1 MHPFIQP
8 PEPVLTLKISDK
20 TPLCFVPINT
30 LNDVQAIRCAEFHPE
45 GKIYA
50 VGSNSKTLRICMYP
64 SQINISKTQT
74 FQTSVIFKRTKHH
87 KGSIY
92 CTAWSKDGKFIATG
106 SNDKSIKI
114 MQYSDENKQLEGRE
128 IELTMHDG
136 TVRDLCFLED
146 SCNERKLLASGG
158 AGNCKIY
165 ITDCGVLSPAQTFIG
180 HSGHIFSIYS
190 WDNNMFVTGSQ
201 DKTVRFWD
209 LRVNECINTVLPSCY
224 YDSMGSPVTSV
235 CVDPTGRLLVSGHE
249 DSSCVLHDIRRNRQ
263 IQCFQPH
270 SADIRS
276 IRFSPSA
283 YYLLTCGY
291 DNKIV
296 LTDLQGNLT
305 QSLPSVAVGEHGDKV
320 ISARWHPQD
329 FSILTT
335 SADKTAKLWAI
346 PNI

>member
-1 MHPFIQP
+1 MLAEKGSYQNM
-8 PEPVLTLKISDK
+8 KSSK
-20 TPLCFVPINT
+20 TPLCFIAINT
-30 LNDVQAIRCAEFHPE
+30 LSDVQAIRCAEFHPD

-50 VGSNSKTLRICMYP
+50 VGSNSKTLRICLYP
-64 SQINISKTQT
+64 PPCEITSKNH
-74 FQTSVIFKRTKHH
+74 TSHQPTVIFKRTKHH

-92 CTAWSKDGKFIATG
+92 CTAWSKDGKYIATG
-106 SNDKSIKI
+106 SNDKTIKI
-114 MQYSDENKQLEGRE
+114 MQYSTENRQLEGRE

-136 TVRDLCFLED
+136 TVRDLCFVED
-146 SCNERKLLASGG
+146 NCNEKRLLISGG
-158 AGNCKIY
+158 AGSCKIF
-165 ITDCGVLSPAQTFIG
+165 ITDCAALSPFQNFAG
-180 HSGHIFSIYS
+180 HSGHIYSIYS
-190 WDNNMFVTGSQ
+190 WENNSFVSGSQ

-209 LRVNECINTVLPSCY
+209 IRINESTNTVLPVTY
-224 YDSMGSPVTSV
+224 YDSLGSPVTSV
-235 CVDPTGRLLVSGHE
+235 CVDPTGRLLVTGHE
-249 DSSCVLHDIRRNRQ
+249 DSSCVLYDIRKNRQ

-270 SADIRS
+270 TADIRS

-305 QSLPSVAVGEHGDKV
+305 LSLPSVVAGEHSDKV
-320 ISARWHPQD
+320 ISARWHPND
-329 FSILTT
+329 FSILST

>member
-1 MHPFIQP
+1 MPHDTVKCITQ
-8 PEPVLTLKISDK
+8 TNNKKS
-20 TPLCFVPINT
+20 LCFIPINT
-30 LNDVQAIRCAEFHPE
+30 LNDVQAIRCAEFHPD
-45 GKIYA
+45 GTLYA
-50 VGSNSKTLRICMYP
+50 VGSNSKTLRICLYP
-64 SQINISKTQT
+64 QQNSNTSKTQS
-74 FQTSVIFKRTKHH
+74 FQSSVIFKRTKHH

-92 CTAWSKDGKFIATG
+92 CLSWSKDGEFIATG
-106 SNDKSIKI
+106 SNDKTIKI
-114 MQYSDENKQLEGRE
+114 IRYNSEEKQLEGRE
-128 IELTMHDG
+128 IELQFHDG
-136 TVRDLCFLED
+136 TVRDLCFLND
-146 SCNERKLLASGG
+146 IERKFLVSGG
-158 AGNCKIY
+158 AGDCKVY
-165 ITDCGVLSPAQTFIG
+165 VSDCGISTTPVHAYTG
-180 HSGHIFSIYS
+180 HTGHIFSVYS
-190 WDNNMFVTGSQ
+190 WENNMFVTGSQ
-201 DKTVRFWD
+201 DKSVRFWD
-209 LRVNECINTVLPSCY
+209 IRVQESISTVLPSSY
-224 YDSMGSPVTSV
+224 YDPVGSPVTSV

-249 DSSCVLHDIRRNRQ
+249 DACVLHDIRRNRQ

-305 QSLPSVAVGEHGDKV
+305 LSLPSVVVGEHNDKV
-320 ISARWHPQD
+320 ISARWHPRD

>member
-1 MHPFIQP
+1 M
-8 PEPVLTLKISDK
+8 ETSSKK
-20 TPLCFVPINT
+20 PLCFIAINT
-30 LNDVQAIRCAEFHPE
+30 LNDVQAIRCAEFHPD
-45 GKIYA
+45 GSFYA
-50 VGSNSKTLRICMYP
+50 VGSNSKTLRICLYP
-64 SQINISKTQT
+64 QQSVNSKSLS
-74 FQTSVIFKRTKHH
+74 FQSSSVIFKRTKHH

-92 CTAWSKDGKFIATG
+92 CLSWSKDGQLIATG
-106 SNDKSIKI
+106 SNDKTIKI
-114 MQYSDENKQLEGRE
+114 IKYSSENKQLEGRE
-128 IELTMHDG
+128 IELQYHDG
-136 TVRDLCFLED
+136 TVRDLCFLNDTE
-146 SCNERKLLASGG
+146 KTLLVSGG
-158 AGNCKIY
+158 AGDCKVY
-165 ITDCGVLSPAQTFIG
+165 VSDCCVPSHPINTYAEHT
-180 HSGHIFSIYS
+180 GHIFSVYS
-190 WDNNMFVTGSQ
+190 WETNMFVTGSQ
-201 DKTVRFWD
+201 DKSVRFWD
-209 LRVNECINTVLPSCY
+209 IRVQDSINTVIPSSY
-224 YDSMGSPVTSV
+224 SSVTSV

-249 DSSCVLHDIRRNRQ
+249 DACVLHDIRRNRQ

-305 QSLPSVAVGEHGDKV
+305 QSLPSVVVGEHSDKV
-320 ISARWHPQD
+320 ISARWHPKD

>member
-1 MHPFIQP
+1 MEIGN
-8 PEPVLTLKISDK
+8 KK
-20 TPLCFVPINT
+20 PLCFVPINT
-30 LNDVQAIRCAEFHPE
+30 LSDVQPIRCCSFSED
-45 GKIYA
+45 GLLYA
-50 VGSNSKTLRICMYP
+50 VGSNSKTLRICLYP
-64 SQINISKTQT
+64 PQINNISKPT
-74 FQTSVIFKRTKHH
+74 QTSVIFKRTKHH

-92 CTAWSKDGKFIATG
+92 CLSWSRDGQFIASG
-106 SNDKSIKI
+106 SNDKTIKI
-114 MQYSDENKQLEGRE
+114 IKYSSENKQLEGRE
-128 IELTMHDG
+128 LELTMHDG
-136 TVRDLCFLED
+136 TVRDLCFM
-146 SCNERKLLASGG
+146 NESSRREKVLVSGG
-158 AGNCKIY
+158 AGDCKLY
-165 ITDCGVLSPAQTFIG
+165 ISDCGVLTPMQAVAG
-180 HSGHIFSIYS
+180 HSGHIYSLYS
-190 WDNNMFVTGSQ
+190 WENNMVVTGSQ

-209 LRVNECINTVLPSCY
+209 IRVPECINSVLPGSY
-224 YDSMGSPVTSV
+224 YDAMGSPVTAV

-249 DSSCVLHDIRRNRQ
+249 DASCVLHDIRRNRQ

-305 QSLPSVAVGEHGDKV
+305 LSLPSVVVGEHSDKV
-320 ISARWHPQD
+320 ISARWHPRD